1 MCNDCFAYIF
11 GKKFG
16 KTPLIGLSPN
26 KTWEGF
32 LGAMIATFID
42 AILFSRFLTDP
53 SYDPLYQLGFISK
66 PFLQPIM
73 TCKPHG
79 IVGTSFSLTI
89 PECNV
94 LDIYKPRPVC
104 HDNYPTLSRFLS
116 FLPGGLDA
124 MVCQNITWSSI
135 QTHSVILAAF
145 ASLIAPFY
153 GFRKRSETSSWCE
166 GLRELIPWSWW
177 NDRPI
182 RLQFWYGCL
191 YILLRSL
198 YLGTPSL
205 RTIIFRTLCFK

>member
-1 MCNDCFAYIF
+1 M
-11 GKKFG
+11 
-16 KTPLIGLSPN
+16 SPN

-73 TCKPHG
+73 TCKPQG

-89 PECNV
+89 PECDV
-94 LDIYKPRPVC
+94 LDIYPLVRYAMTTIPC
-104 HDNYPTLSRFLS
+104 CPAFILSSWWFWCN
-116 FLPGGLDA
+116 GLW
-124 MVCQNITWSSI
+124 NITWSSI

-153 GFRKRSETSSWCE
+153 GFIGSAVKRAA
-166 GLRELIPWSWW
+166 GVKDFELIPWSWW
-177 NDRPI
+177 NDGRFDCNFGMVVFTYFILFILGPQVLNNNFRLCAEVDILTVTIKVRPLKYFT
-182 RLQFWYGCL
+182 R
-191 YILLRSL
+191 LRS
-198 YLGTPSL
+198 
-205 RTIIFRTLCFK
+205 